1 MRRKHGL
8 HSRRPPGLLFGM
20 GRTRKSPVGG
30 PSYLSGQL
38 IVAMPTMTD
47 RRFRKSVIYMCSH
60 SDEGA
65 MGLIVN
71 QRSPDVSLADLLS
84 QLGLSDDGERPP
96 AAETFLEQGV
106 LNGGP
111 VSTERGFVLHT
122 NDYFVEDATLAIGDG
137 ICLTATIDI
146 LKAMAAGQGPRRSVL
161 ALGYAGW
168 AAGQLE
174 AEIGANG
181 WLHCPADRDLIFD
194 TDHELKY
201 TRALS
206 KIGIDLSHLISD
218 AGHA

>member
-1 MRRKHGL
+1 MAQAPIRRV
-8 HSRRPPGLLFGM
+8 S
-20 GRTRKSPVGG
+20 G

-38 IVAMPTMTD
+38 LVAMPTMTD
-47 RRFRKSVIYMCSH
+47 RRFRRSVIYMCSH
-60 SDEGA
+60 SSEGA

-71 QRSPDVSLADLLS
+71 QRSPDVSLGDLVD
-84 QLGLSDDGERPP
+84 QLGLGESG
-96 AAETFLEQGV
+96 AETFLEQSV

-122 NDYFVEDATLAIGDG
+122 NDYFADEATLAISDG
-137 ICLTATIDI
+137 ICLTATIEI
-146 LKAMAAGQGPRRSVL
+146 LKAMAAGQGPRRSML
-161 ALGYAGW
+161 ALGYSGW

-194 TDHELKY
+194 TDLELKY
-201 TRALS
+201 VRALS
-206 KIGIDLSHLISD
+206 KIGVELSHLHSE

>member
-1 MRRKHGL
+1 
-8 HSRRPPGLLFGM
+8 M
-20 GRTRKSPVGG
+20 GNKRKSRVSG

-38 IVAMPTMTD
+38 LVAMPTMSD
-47 RRFRKSVIYMCSH
+47 RRFRRSVIYMCSH

-71 QRSPDVSLADLLS
+71 QRSPDVSLADLMS
-84 QLGLSDDGERPP
+84 QLGLSDDGTEQVGPD
-96 AAETFLEQGV
+96 EFLEQGV

-122 NDYFVEDATLAIGDG
+122 SDYFAEESTLAIGDG
-137 ICLTATIDI
+137 ICLTATIEI

-168 AAGQLE
+168 APGQLE

-194 TDHELKY
+194 SDLELKY
-201 TRALS
+201 VRALS
-206 KIGIDLSHLISD
+206 KIGVELSHLISD

>member
-1 MRRKHGL
+1 MGTKRKPRV
-8 HSRRPPGLLFGM
+8 S
-20 GRTRKSPVGG
+20 G

-38 IVAMPTMTD
+38 LVAMPTMSD
-47 RRFRKSVIYMCSH
+47 RRFRRSVIYMCSH

-84 QLGLSDDGERPP
+84 QLGLSDDGADQAGPE
-96 AAETFLEQGV
+96 EFLEQGV

-122 NDYFVEDATLAIGDG
+122 NDYFAEEATLAIGDG
-137 ICLTATIDI
+137 ICLTATIEI

-168 AAGQLE
+168 APGQLE

-194 TDHELKY
+194 TDLELKY
-201 TRALS
+201 VRALS
-206 KIGIDLSHLISD
+206 KIGVELSHLISE

>member
-1 MRRKHGL
+1 
-8 HSRRPPGLLFGM
+8 
-20 GRTRKSPVGG
+20 
-30 PSYLSGQL
+30 
-38 IVAMPTMTD
+38 
-47 RRFRKSVIYMCSH
+47 
-60 SDEGA
+60 

-84 QLGLSDDGERPP
+84 QLGLSEDGADQVGPEELR
-96 AAETFLEQGV
+96 EQGV

-122 NDYFVEDATLAIGDG
+122 NDYFAEEATLAIGDG
-137 ICLTATIDI
+137 ICLTATIEI

-168 AAGQLE
+168 APGQLE

-194 TDHELKY
+194 SDLELKY
-201 TRALS
+201 VRALS
-206 KIGIDLSHLISD
+206 KIGIDLSHLISE

>member
-1 MRRKHGL
+1 MDQARKRRTSGA
-8 HSRRPPGLLFGM
+8 
-20 GRTRKSPVGG
+20 
-30 PSYLSGQL
+30 SYLSGQL
-38 IVAMPTMTD
+38 LVAMPTMGD
-47 RRFRKSVIYMCSH
+47 RRFRRSVIYMCSH
-60 SDEGA
+60 SADGA

-71 QRSPDVSLADLLS
+71 QRSPDVSLGDLVE
-84 QLGLSDDGERPP
+84 QLGLGDTGT
-96 AAETFLEQGV
+96 ETFLEQSV

-122 NDYFVEDATLAIGDG
+122 NDYYAEEATLAIGDG
-137 ICLTATIDI
+137 ICLTATIEI

-168 AAGQLE
+168 APGQLE

-194 TDHELKY
+194 TDLELKY
-201 TRALS
+201 VRALS
-206 KIGIDLSHLISD
+206 KIGVELSHLHSE

>member
-1 MRRKHGL
+1 MANK
-8 HSRRPPGLLFGM
+8 
-20 GRTRKSPVGG
+20 RKSRVSG

-38 IVAMPTMTD
+38 LVAMPTMGD
-47 RRFRKSVIYMCSH
+47 RRFRRSVIYMCSH

-71 QRSPDVSLADLLS
+71 QRSPDVSLADLMS
-84 QLGLSDDGERPP
+84 QLGLSDDGADQVGPE
-96 AAETFLEQGV
+96 EFLEQGV

-122 NDYFVEDATLAIGDG
+122 SDYFAEEATLAIGDG
-137 ICLTATIDI
+137 ICLTATIEI

-168 AAGQLE
+168 APGQLE

-194 TDHELKY
+194 SDLELKY
-201 TRALS
+201 VRALS
-206 KIGIDLSHLISD
+206 KIGVELSHLISD

>member
-1 MRRKHGL
+1 MEQARKRRV
-8 HSRRPPGLLFGM
+8 S
-20 GRTRKSPVGG
+20 G

-38 IVAMPTMTD
+38 LVAMPTMSD
-47 RRFRKSVIYMCSH
+47 RRFRRSVIYMCSH
-60 SDEGA
+60 SSEGA

-71 QRSPDVSLADLLS
+71 QRSPDVSLGDLVD
-84 QLGLSDDGERPP
+84 QLGLGEGG
-96 AAETFLEQGV
+96 AETFLEQSV

-122 NDYFVEDATLAIGDG
+122 NDYFADEATLAISDG
-137 ICLTATIDI
+137 ICLTATIEI
-146 LKAMAAGQGPRRSVL
+146 LKAIAAGQGPRRSML
-161 ALGYAGW
+161 ALGYSGW

-194 TDHELKY
+194 TDLELKY
-201 TRALS
+201 VRALS
-206 KIGIDLSHLISD
+206 KIGVELSHLHSE

>member
-1 MRRKHGL
+1 MDHARKRRV
-8 HSRRPPGLLFGM
+8 S
-20 GRTRKSPVGG
+20 G

-38 IVAMPTMTD
+38 LVAMPTMSD
-47 RRFRKSVIYMCSH
+47 RRFRRSVIYMCSH
-60 SDEGA
+60 SADGA

-71 QRSPDVSLADLLS
+71 QRSHDVSLGDLVE
-84 QLGLSDDGERPP
+84 QLGLGDADTD
-96 AAETFLEQGV
+96 TFLEQSV

-122 NDYFVEDATLAIGDG
+122 NDYYAEEATLAIGDG
-137 ICLTATIDI
+137 ICLTATIEI
-146 LKAMAAGQGPRRSVL
+146 LKAMAAGQGPRRSML

-168 AAGQLE
+168 APGQLE

-194 TDHELKY
+194 TDLELKY
-201 TRALS
+201 VRALS
-206 KIGIDLSHLISD
+206 KIGVELSHLHSE

>member
-1 MRRKHGL
+1 MGTRRK
-8 HSRRPPGLLFGM
+8 SR
-20 GRTRKSPVGG
+20 VAG

-38 IVAMPTMTD
+38 LVAMPTMSD
-47 RRFRKSVIYMCSH
+47 RRFRRSVIYMCSH

-84 QLGLSDDGERPP
+84 QLGLSDDGADQVGPE
-96 AAETFLEQGV
+96 EFLEQGV

-122 NDYFVEDATLAIGDG
+122 NDYFAEEATLAIGDG
-137 ICLTATIDI
+137 ICLTATIEI
-146 LKAMAAGQGPRRSVL
+146 LKAMAMGQGPRRSVL

-168 AAGQLE
+168 APGQLE

-194 TDHELKY
+194 TDLELKY
-201 TRALS
+201 VRALS
-206 KIGIDLSHLISD
+206 KIGVELSHLISD

>member
-1 MRRKHGL
+1 MGTKRKPRV
-8 HSRRPPGLLFGM
+8 S
-20 GRTRKSPVGG
+20 G

-38 IVAMPTMTD
+38 LVAMPTMSD
-47 RRFRKSVIYMCSH
+47 RRFRRSVVYICSH

-84 QLGLSDDGERPP
+84 QLGLADEGADQVGPE
-96 AAETFLEQGV
+96 ELLEQGV

-122 NDYFVEDATLAIGDG
+122 NDYFVEEATLAIGDG
-137 ICLTATIDI
+137 ICLTATIEI

-168 AAGQLE
+168 APGQLE

-194 TDHELKY
+194 TDLELKY
-201 TRALS
+201 VRALS
-206 KIGIDLSHLISD
+206 KIGVELSHLISE

>member
-1 MRRKHGL
+1 MDQARKRRV
-8 HSRRPPGLLFGM
+8 SA
-20 GRTRKSPVGG
+20 S
-30 PSYLSGQL
+30 SYLSGQL
-38 IVAMPTMTD
+38 LVAMPTMGD
-47 RRFRKSVIYMCSH
+47 RRFRRSVIYMCSH
-60 SDEGA
+60 STDGA

-71 QRSPDVSLADLLS
+71 QRSPDVSLGDLVE
-84 QLGLSDDGERPP
+84 QLGLGDASMD
-96 AAETFLEQGV
+96 TFLEQSV

-122 NDYFVEDATLAIGDG
+122 NDYFAEEATLAIGDG
-137 ICLTATIDI
+137 ICLTATIEI

-168 AAGQLE
+168 APGQLE

-194 TDHELKY
+194 TDLELKY
-201 TRALS
+201 VRALS
-206 KIGIDLSHLISD
+206 KIGVELSHLHSE

>member
-1 MRRKHGL
+1 MGTKRKPRV
-8 HSRRPPGLLFGM
+8 S
-20 GRTRKSPVGG
+20 G

-38 IVAMPTMTD
+38 LVAMPTMSD
-47 RRFRKSVIYMCSH
+47 RRFRRSVIYMCSH

-71 QRSPDVSLADLLS
+71 QRSPDVSLSDLLS
-84 QLGLSDDGERPP
+84 QLGLAEDGADQTGPE
-96 AAETFLEQGV
+96 EFLEQGV

-122 NDYFVEDATLAIGDG
+122 NDYFAEEATLAIGDG
-137 ICLTATIDI
+137 ICLTATIEI
-146 LKAMAAGQGPRRSVL
+146 LMAMAAGQGPRRSVL

-168 AAGQLE
+168 APGQLE

-181 WLHCPADRDLIFD
+181 WLHCPADRELIFD
-194 TDHELKY
+194 TDLELKY
-201 TRALS
+201 VRALS
-206 KIGIDLSHLISD
+206 KIGVELSHLISE

>member
-1 MRRKHGL
+1 MGSKRK
-8 HSRRPPGLLFGM
+8 
-20 GRTRKSPVGG
+20 TRVAG

-38 IVAMPTMTD
+38 LVAMPTMSD
-47 RRFRKSVIYMCSH
+47 RRFRRSVIYLCSH
-60 SDEGA
+60 SKEGA

-84 QLGLSDDGERPP
+84 QLGLSDDGADQAGPE
-96 AAETFLEQGV
+96 ELLEQGV

-122 NDYFVEDATLAIGDG
+122 NDYFAEEATLAIGDG
-137 ICLTATIDI
+137 ICLTATIEI

-168 AAGQLE
+168 APGQLE

-194 TDHELKY
+194 PDLELKY
-201 TRALS
+201 VRALS
-206 KIGIDLSHLISD
+206 KIGIDLSHLISE

>member
-1 MRRKHGL
+1 MGTKRKPRV
-8 HSRRPPGLLFGM
+8 S
-20 GRTRKSPVGG
+20 G

-38 IVAMPTMTD
+38 LVAMPTMSD
-47 RRFRKSVIYMCSH
+47 RRFRRSVIYMCSH

-71 QRSPDVSLADLLS
+71 QRSPDVSLSDLLS
-84 QLGLSDDGERPP
+84 QLGLAEDGADQTGPE
-96 AAETFLEQGV
+96 EFLEQGV

-122 NDYFVEDATLAIGDG
+122 NDYFAEEATLAIGDG
-137 ICLTATIDI
+137 ICLTATIEI

-168 AAGQLE
+168 APGQLE

-181 WLHCPADRDLIFD
+181 WLHCPADRELIFD
-194 TDHELKY
+194 TDLELKY
-201 TRALS
+201 VRALS
-206 KIGIDLSHLISD
+206 KIGVELSHLISE

>member
-1 MRRKHGL
+1 MDQARKRRV
-8 HSRRPPGLLFGM
+8 S
-20 GRTRKSPVGG
+20 G

-38 IVAMPTMTD
+38 LVAMPTMGD
-47 RRFRKSVIYMCSH
+47 RRFRRSVIYMCSH
-60 SDEGA
+60 SSEGA

-71 QRSPDVSLADLLS
+71 QRSSDVSLGDLVE
-84 QLGLSDDGERPP
+84 QLGIGEGG
-96 AAETFLEQGV
+96 AEAFLEQSV

-122 NDYFVEDATLAIGDG
+122 NDYFAEEATLAISDG
-137 ICLTATIDI
+137 ICLTATIEI
-146 LKAMAAGQGPRRSVL
+146 LKAMASGQGPRRSVL

-168 AAGQLE
+168 GAGQLE

-194 TDHELKY
+194 TDLELKY
-201 TRALS
+201 VRALS
-206 KIGIDLSHLISD
+206 KIGIELSHLHSE

>member
-1 MRRKHGL
+1 MDQARKRRV
-8 HSRRPPGLLFGM
+8 S
-20 GRTRKSPVGG
+20 G

-38 IVAMPTMTD
+38 LVAMPTMSD
-47 RRFRKSVIYMCSH
+47 RRFRRSVIYMCSH
-60 SDEGA
+60 STEGA

-71 QRSPDVSLADLLS
+71 QRSPDVSLADLVE
-84 QLGLSDDGERPP
+84 QLGLGDAGSDGR
-96 AAETFLEQGV
+96 AEEFLEQSV

-122 NDYFVEDATLAIGDG
+122 NDYFAEEATLAIGDG
-137 ICLTATIDI
+137 ICLTATIEI

-161 ALGYAGW
+161 ALGYSGW
-168 AAGQLE
+168 APGQLE

-194 TDHELKY
+194 PDLELKY
-201 TRALS
+201 VRALS
-206 KIGIDLSHLISD
+206 KIGIELSHLHSE

>member
-1 MRRKHGL
+1 MDQARKRRV
-8 HSRRPPGLLFGM
+8 S
-20 GRTRKSPVGG
+20 G

-38 IVAMPTMTD
+38 LVAMPTMGD
-47 RRFRKSVIYMCSH
+47 RRFRRSVIYMCSH
-60 SDEGA
+60 SAEGA

-71 QRSPDVSLADLLS
+71 QRSPDVSLGDLVE
-84 QLGLSDDGERPP
+84 QLGLRDGG
-96 AAETFLEQGV
+96 ADAFLEQSV

-122 NDYFVEDATLAIGDG
+122 NDYFAEEATLAISDG
-137 ICLTATIDI
+137 ICLTATIEI

-161 ALGYAGW
+161 ALGYSGW
-168 AAGQLE
+168 APGQLE

-194 TDHELKY
+194 ADLELKY
-201 TRALS
+201 VRALS
-206 KIGIDLSHLISD
+206 KIGVELSHLHSE

>member
-1 MRRKHGL
+1 M
-8 HSRRPPGLLFGM
+8 
-20 GRTRKSPVGG
+20 RKSGVPG
-30 PSYLSGQL
+30 PSYLGGQL
-38 IVAMPTMTD
+38 LVAMPTMTD
-47 RRFRKSVIYMCSH
+47 RRFRRSVIYMCSH
-60 SDEGA
+60 SEEGA

-71 QRSPDVSLADLLS
+71 QRSPDVSFTELLS
-84 QLGLSDDGERPP
+84 QLGIAEEGSDAGGADEL
-96 AAETFLEQGV
+96 LEQGV

-122 NDYFVEDATLAIGDG
+122 SDYFAEEATLAIGDG
-137 ICLTATIDI
+137 ICLTATIEI

-168 AAGQLE
+168 APGQLE
-174 AEIGANG
+174 AEMGANG

-201 TRALS
+201 VRALS
-206 KIGIDLSHLISD
+206 KIGVELSHLISE